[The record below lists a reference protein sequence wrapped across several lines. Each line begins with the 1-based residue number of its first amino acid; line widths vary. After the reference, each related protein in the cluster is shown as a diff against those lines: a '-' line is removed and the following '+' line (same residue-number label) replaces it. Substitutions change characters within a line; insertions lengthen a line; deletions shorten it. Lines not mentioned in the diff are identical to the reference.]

1 MGWDNVVIWTRILL
15 VCGLGYYSYLGY
27 TITVSRRRQGS
38 YHGWDIHAFIPCHLR
53 LNRSSSAQCTGAA
66 RPNVQEQL
74 SPMYRSSSAR
84 SVSASIE
91 LAWPQ
96 PAKIWPVMWWSPDQY
111 SRSWVSSSLKAKI
124 GCNVYVTLYYYI
136 WQYATC
142 IWVLRYVYKLDGV
155 GTVNNRHSNNYFNH
169 LIQKKCIYIICDTLH
184 VTCDMWHITCD
195 MWPVSHEGRW
205 TFSQNVRYLAQ

>member
-74 SPMYRSSSAR
+74 SPMYRSSSAQCTGAAR
-84 SVSASIE
+84 PNVQE
-91 LAWPQ
+91 QL
-96 PAKIWPVMWWSPDQY
+96 SPMY
-111 SRSWVSSSLKAKI
+111 RSSSAQCTGAARPDVLSVQCTFECARSL
-124 GCNVYVTLYYYI
+124 GQTCLSVT
-136 WQYATC
+136 
-142 IWVLRYVYKLDGV
+142 V
-155 GTVNNRHSNNYFNH
+155 
-169 LIQKKCIYIICDTLH
+169 
-184 VTCDMWHITCD
+184 
-195 MWPVSHEGRW
+195 
-205 TFSQNVRYLAQ
+205 